1 MERQNGGLVQVKSKN
16 PDKMKQII
24 YFVCFTLLAA
34 CSANLQPSPD
44 KQISG
49 EIAAGNY
56 TRAIAV
62 IDSLIGHGVLSTE
75 KKEALRYT
83 LDSLQRVMLDF
94 NRNREEVISW
104 IEQHH
109 QFTPTADQ
117 LNRWETSQA
126 LEYRLIDGK
135 KRYFRNAAA
144 NLFRVD
150 SMARSLS
157 QAQADTAGRGTKK
170 ILDRHLTQLIPTEI
184 NGKYFLPEVAM
195 QVKYTLTVEPGVT
208 EEGGTIRAWLPFP
221 RQDIRRQADVQFIG
235 ASQEKYTFSA
245 DKTGHSSIFME
256 QQSRNGEAAV
266 FSVEYACT
274 SQGEWFDLS
283 QITIQPYQTATEE
296 YRKYTAERLPHIRFS
311 ETIKALTDS
320 ITRDAVTPV
329 EILQAVYRTIT
340 ANYPWASALEYST
353 ITDIPAYVIE
363 NGKGDCGQVTLLL
376 ITMLR
381 YKGIPARW
389 QSGWMTHPGEV
400 NLHDWAEV
408 YFEGVGWVPVDVSF
422 GRGEPLDNKAGREFY
437 LSGIDSYRLTINSDY
452 SDAFFPEKRFPRSEP
467 VDFQRGEAESETW
480 NLYFNQWDYK
490 MEVTYR

>member
-1 MERQNGGLVQVKSKN
+1 M
-16 PDKMKQII
+16 MKQIL
-24 YFVCFTLLAA
+24 YLVFFTLLTA
-34 CSANLQPSPD
+34 CSANQQHSPD

-49 EIAAGNY
+49 EIAAGNF
-56 TRAIAV
+56 TRAAAV
-62 IDSLIGHGVLSTE
+62 IDSLIGHGTLSTE

-83 LDSLQRVMLDF
+83 HDSLQRVRLDF
-94 NRNREEVISW
+94 NRSREEIISW

-117 LNRWETSQA
+117 LNRWETSRA
-126 LEYRLIDGK
+126 LEYRLIDGD

-150 SMARSLS
+150 SLARSLS
-157 QAQADTAGRGTKK
+157 QAQPDTAGRGTKK
-170 ILDRHLTQLIPTEI
+170 ILDSHLTQLISTETK
-184 NGKYFLPEVAM
+184 GKYLLPKVSM

-208 EEGGTIRAWLPFP
+208 GEGGTIRAWLPYP

-235 ASQEKYTFSA
+235 ASPEKYTLSA
-245 DKTGHSSIFME
+245 DKTGHTSVFME
-256 QQSRNGEAAV
+256 QQSRHGEAAV
-266 FSVEYACT
+266 FWVEYAFT

-283 QITIQPYQTATEE
+283 QITTQPYQAATEE
-296 YRKYTAERLPHIRFS
+296 YRKYTAERPPHIRFS
-311 ETIKALTDS
+311 ERIKTLTDS
-320 ITRDAVTPV
+320 ITSDAVTPV
-329 EILQAVYRTIT
+329 ENLKAIYRYIT

-353 ITDIPAYVIE
+353 IADIPAYVIE

-437 LSGIDSYRLTINSDY
+437 LSGIDSYRLTVNSEY

-480 NLYFNQWDYK
+480 NLYFNRWDYK
-490 MEVTYR
+490 MDVTYR